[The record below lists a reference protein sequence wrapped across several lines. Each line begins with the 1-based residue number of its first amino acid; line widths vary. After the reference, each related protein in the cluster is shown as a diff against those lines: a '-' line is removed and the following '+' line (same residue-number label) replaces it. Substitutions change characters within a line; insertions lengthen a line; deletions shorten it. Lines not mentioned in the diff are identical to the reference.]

1 MKVGPKR
8 SAAQRAE
15 PTATQLYT
23 QDWSYQEG
31 HVMLLLLL
39 FFDGGRAVSA
49 LSCGCYAL

>member
-15 PTATQLYT
+15 PTATQLCT
-23 QDWSYQEG
+23 QDQSYQEG

-39 FFDGGRAVSA
+39 FFDGGSAVSA
-49 LSCGCYAL
+49 LSCGCSAL